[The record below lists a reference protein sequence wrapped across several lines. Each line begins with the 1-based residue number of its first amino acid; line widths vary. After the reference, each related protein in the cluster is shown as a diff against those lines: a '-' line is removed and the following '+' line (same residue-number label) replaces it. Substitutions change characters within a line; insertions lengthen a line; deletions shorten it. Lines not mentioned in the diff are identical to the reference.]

1 MPPYNRSAVLEVRDL
16 TAGYQDVDV
25 LQGMSGAFAE
35 GKITTVIGPN
45 GAGKSTLLKA
55 IFGLIRVRAGT
66 IDCAGQRISGKS
78 SREILAS
85 GISYVPQGRCNFPAM
100 SVDENLLLGGYSMRR
115 SKQLRSEVD
124 AAYEQFP
131 MLKEKRQSLAGYL
144 SGGQQQILEMAMA
157 LILKP
162 RVLLIDEPSLGLS
175 PVMVDQVFSRIV
187 EIKQRGTT
195 VVMVEQNAKQALAI
209 SDDGLVLEL
218 GRKRME
224 GRAADL
230 LQDQDVKGLY
240 LGGS

>member
-1 MPPYNRSAVLEVRDL
+1 VLEVRDL

-25 LQGMSGAFAE
+25 LRSMSGSFAE

-55 IFGLIRVRAGT
+55 IFGLIRIRTGT
-66 IDCAGQRISGKS
+66 IECAGQRISGKS
-78 SREILAS
+78 SREILAT
-85 GISYVPQGRCNFPAM
+85 GIAYVPQGRCNFPAM
-100 SVDENLLLGGYSMRR
+100 SVEENLLLGGYTRR
-115 SKQLRSEVD
+115 RGGDLHGEI
-124 AAYEQFP
+124 AAMYEQFP
-131 MLKEKRQSLAGYL
+131 MLADKRRSLAGYL

-175 PVMVDQVFSRIV
+175 PVMVDQVFGRIV
-187 EIKQRGTT
+187 EINRRGTT

-209 SDDGLVLEL
+209 SHDGLVLEL

-230 LQDQDVKGLY
+230 LQDQDVKSLY
-240 LGGS
+240 LGGA